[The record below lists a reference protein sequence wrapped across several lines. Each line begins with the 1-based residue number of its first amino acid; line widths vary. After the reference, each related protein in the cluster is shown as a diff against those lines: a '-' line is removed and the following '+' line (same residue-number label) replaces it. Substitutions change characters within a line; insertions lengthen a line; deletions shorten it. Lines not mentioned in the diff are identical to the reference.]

1 MQKEYRPNNIN
12 IFENKDNGKYNNVTA
27 QLKFHNSIS
36 SELFFTALAH
46 VSNATLNLIDFP

>member
-12 IFENKDNGKYNNVTA
+12 IFENKDNGKNNNDTA
-27 QLKFHNSIS
+27 QFKFHNSIS
-36 SELFFTALAH
+36 SELFFTTLAH